1 MNYVF
6 LDLLHESTSL
16 RFMKTWRQRYIKYS
30 EISSRREDLTITAFI
45 CRMIFIWGGSGKEP
59 EITPVEPD
67 LGNASGG
74 NIEHNPISSHP
85 SPII

>member
-1 MNYVF
+1 MK
-6 LDLLHESTSL
+6 DAEKSL
-16 RFMKTWRQRYIKYS
+16 Q
-30 EISSRREDLTITAFI
+30 EDLTITAFI
-45 CRMIFIWGGSGKEP
+45 CRVVFIWGGSGKEP

-74 NIEHNPISSHP
+74 IIEHNPISSFP